1 MVFDF
6 TGKTVWVTG
15 AGKGIGYVT
24 ALAFADAGA
33 KVTGFDLAFPQ
44 ENYPF
49 VIETLDVSDAAQVSD
64 VCGRLLA
71 VEERLDVL
79 VNAAGI
85 LRMGATD
92 QLSQEDW
99 QQTFAVN
106 VGGAFNLFQ
115 QTMGQFRRQQSGA
128 IVTVASDAAH
138 TPRIGMSAYGA
149 SKAALKSL
157 ALTVGLEL
165 AGSGVRCNLVSP
177 GSTDTD
183 MQRTLWTCDDAE
195 QQRIRGFGEQFK
207 LGIPLGKIARPQE
220 IASTILFLASDAAS
234 HITLQ
239 DIVVDGGSTLGG
251 VMIWKRHLSLD
262 ALNATSQNTL
272 VAHLGIVY
280 TRLGDDTLE
289 AEMPVD
295 ARTHQPFGLLHGGA
309 SAALA
314 ETLGSMAGFLMT
326 RDGQNVVGTE
336 LNATHHRAVA
346 QGTVRGVCQPLHL
359 GRSSQSWEIVV
370 FDEQGRRC
378 CTCRLSTM
386 VLG

>member
-1 MVFDF
+1 MAGFDF

-15 AGKGIGYVT
+15 AGKGIGYAT
-24 ALAFADAGA
+24 AMAFVDAGA
-33 KVTGFDLAFPQ
+33 SVTGFDLAFESPD
-44 ENYPF
+44 YPF
-49 VIETLDVSDAAQVSD
+49 TTEVLDVADARQVAQVCER
-64 VCGRLLA
+64 VLA
-71 VEERLDVL
+71 GTARLDVL

-92 QLSQEDW
+92 ALSVADW

-115 QTMGQFRRQQSGA
+115 QTMETFRQQQGGA

-165 AGSGVRCNLVSP
+165 AGCGVRCNLVSP

-183 MQRTLWTCDDAE
+183 MQRAMWKSDDAE

-220 IASTILFLASDAAS
+220 IANTILFLASDSAS

-239 DIVVDGGSTLGG
+239 DIVVDGGSTLG
-251 VMIWKRHLSLD
+251 
-262 ALNATSQNTL
+262 A
-272 VAHLGIVY
+272 
-280 TRLGDDTLE
+280 
-289 AEMPVD
+289 
-295 ARTHQPFGLLHGGA
+295 
-309 SAALA
+309 
-314 ETLGSMAGFLMT
+314 
-326 RDGQNVVGTE
+326 
-336 LNATHHRAVA
+336 
-346 QGTVRGVCQPLHL
+346 
-359 GRSSQSWEIVV
+359 
-370 FDEQGRRC
+370 
-378 CTCRLSTM
+378 
-386 VLG
+386 